1 MKNVYSFD
9 SIADEVR
16 AKHRPDFVDSA
27 LLHPPLPDESTCAAS
42 IDTAAAREVPVE
54 YPPGEWVWAAIA
66 LILILAVCAT
76 FPGPWFQS

>member
-1 MKNVYSFD
+1 MSSPYYFS

-54 YPPGEWVWAAIA
+54 YPPGEWRWW
-66 LILILAVCAT
+66 LAVVALAALASAVWPHWVT
-76 FPGPWFQS
+76 P